1 MKLNIIAIILLLS
14 FFSSASAQSLVV
26 KKKDGT
32 SQVLNG
38 NLYFPQDK
46 TNDSWAISSS
56 DEGVYRSSSDIS
68 NIRSISVLDGIDLDL
83 VKYQSPSYIDYYIT
97 AGSSWADR
105 AKWNLANVHDP
116 TVMKAD
122 DGYYYMYCTDAGY
135 GNPHNE
141 DVQGNKHGHFQCRR
155 SKDLVNWEYMG
166 ATMYGLPSWV
176 QPKLN
181 EIRKAMGLN
190 NSAGNFSDVLQFGYW
205 APCARKV
212 KDRLYRMYYCIV
224 CLGLIDGDYSW
235 GERAFIGL
243 METSDPSDLTKWEDK
258 GYVITNY
265 SDKELDYS
273 TSPYNNNV
281 NNKDPRIWKNV
292 IINIMPSTRRIS

>member
-1 MKLNIIAIILLLS
+1 MKQNIIAIILLLS
-14 FFSSASAQSLVV
+14 FFNSASAQSLVV

-97 AGSSWADR
+97 ASSSWADR

-122 DGYYYMYCTDAGY
+122 DG
-135 GNPHNE
+135 
-141 DVQGNKHGHFQCRR
+141 
-155 SKDLVNWEYMG
+155 
-166 ATMYGLPSWV
+166 
-176 QPKLN
+176 
-181 EIRKAMGLN
+181 
-190 NSAGNFSDVLQFGYW
+190 
-205 APCARKV
+205 
-212 KDRLYRMYYCIV
+212 
-224 CLGLIDGDYSW
+224 
-235 GERAFIGL
+235 
-243 METSDPSDLTKWEDK
+243 
-258 GYVITNY
+258 
-265 SDKELDYS
+265 
-273 TSPYNNNV
+273 
-281 NNKDPRIWKNV
+281 
-292 IINIMPSTRRIS
+292 

>member
-14 FFSSASAQSLVV
+14 FFNSASAQSLVV

-155 SKDLVNWEYMG
+155 SKDLVNWE
-166 ATMYGLPSWV
+166 
-176 QPKLN
+176 
-181 EIRKAMGLN
+181 
-190 NSAGNFSDVLQFGYW
+190 
-205 APCARKV
+205 
-212 KDRLYRMYYCIV
+212 
-224 CLGLIDGDYSW
+224 
-235 GERAFIGL
+235 
-243 METSDPSDLTKWEDK
+243 
-258 GYVITNY
+258 
-265 SDKELDYS
+265 
-273 TSPYNNNV
+273 
-281 NNKDPRIWKNV
+281 
-292 IINIMPSTRRIS
+292 